1 MRTIREN
8 PGAYAKIHL
17 KGCLGFWI
25 PGATDVLE
33 IAGLSQG
40 NRGTLDVLH
49 RDGLWAAV
57 NHYFGGNALAVIVA
71 APLVLIFLLK
81 YVGVVASVF
90 MRVRFRMSAEAWL
103 LVGVVVVSA
112 ILPGPFGLPR
122 YRLPVAPLLSVAAA
136 VGAITILNVLR
147 RRKSN
152 RAEQ

>member
-1 MRTIREN
+1 MKTIREN

-17 KGCLGFWI
+17 KGCLGLWI

-33 IAGLSQG
+33 IAGLSRG

-57 NHYFGGNALAVIVA
+57 NHYFGGNALGVIVA
-71 APLVLIFLLK
+71 VPLVLIFLVK
-81 YVGVVASVF
+81 YIGVVTCVF
-90 MRVRFRMSAEAWL
+90 VRFRFRMSAEAWL

-136 VGAITILNVLR
+136 VGWMTILNVSR
-147 RRKSN
+147 RRRSDL
-152 RAEQ
+152 AER